1 MTNTKLTKRVAFNA
15 IKEILVAQ
23 NETELVSVIDHEI
36 ELLDHKNA
44 TRAKAQTKTQKEN
57 EILKEKILATMDP
70 NVQYRASEIYNLMKE
85 DFQEKGYTSNKS
97 NSLIT
102 QLKNENKVTRSEE
115 KGVAYFTKVTE

>member
-1 MTNTKLTKRVAFNA
+1 MTNTKMTKREAFEQLLVLAENA
-15 IKEILVAQ
+15 NRSDLFDVVE
-23 NETELVSVIDHEI
+23 HEI
-36 ELLDHKNA
+36 DLLDRKNA

-57 EILKEKILATMDP
+57 EILKEKILATMEP

-102 QLKNENKVTRSEE
+102 QLKNDGLVIRTEE
-115 KGVAYFTKVTE
+115 KGIAYFSKND